1 MKLKN
6 ILCAAVLSVA
16 VTIVFCGCGP
26 AEEEVYEFLSRVEQK
41 QKKIKEANLSM
52 DQGFQEKLD
61 LLERQFTSANRAF
74 SKGDYSAT
82 VKFLQEAEASGVA
95 LQTFCSPL
103 KKKS

>member
-1 MKLKN
+1 
-6 ILCAAVLSVA
+6 
-16 VTIVFCGCGP
+16 
-26 AEEEVYEFLSRVEQK
+26 
-41 QKKIKEANLSM
+41 M

-103 KKKS
+103 KKNPDFFENVIKADAKCPLAGDILSPNSKKCCNQQEYINGNLEDR